1 MAGWLVVWSQD
12 ESQPDSDAWAQ
23 STRAAVRYGGSVS
36 EHHGERVALAAWR
49 RGHGEFPLSGTIAAR
64 AYAHVGWVGQCVDDS
79 GDATEQAISCVAADG
94 FDGPQVAALN
104 GPFAAVIVRDKPLQV
119 RVLTDRYRHY
129 PVYVHRGSKFVV
141 ASTELRC
148 IVPWLARA
156 ELDPDSID
164 MLLRCGELID
174 RMTMLKGVELLP
186 PGTVL
191 HESPQGLTE
200 RRYWAMRHDGAG
212 ASSLAATA
220 ELLAQRLTTAVRRL
234 EAVTPRLGITLSGG
248 LDSRI
253 ILDLCKHP
261 ERVPSFTWGLPG
273 CRDIVCASQFARA
286 VKSPHVVKHWDPPA
300 FSPLWS
306 RGVDLTAGSFG
317 VESMFMLPYVELLG
331 SACDVVFNGLAGD
344 VFLGGNFIKGQWMRE
359 RDATQLGRAVWRW
372 RVPHAQDLVVDRLTG
387 RSGGES
393 SSGERWAA
401 SIAARDGARPV
412 ERLNDWL
419 YENRIFRTTNCGTML
434 LRGGVESHAPF
445 FDRDFV
451 DAVLRV
457 ELEHKVK
464 HRLYLEV
471 MKRAAPRSASVTWQ
485 RTNLAPRR
493 GFYANLGAM
502 AFQRLVGLGGAA
514 IGVEAFPS
522 LKVADPAGWLRGPW
536 RQRVEEIILNGRFSE
551 RNLLNPAVVR
561 EMWQA
566 HLSGA
571 DHSRQIGVMVAV
583 ELFAR
588 LAIDGDAP

>member
-1 MAGWLVVWSQD
+1 VAGWLVAWSQD
-12 ESQPDSDAWAQ
+12 ESQPDSNAWAQ
-23 STRAAVRYGGSVS
+23 STRAALRYGGSLS
-36 EHHGERVALAAWR
+36 EYRGERVALASWR
-49 RGHGEFPLSGTIAAR
+49 RGQGEFPLSGTIVQR
-64 AYAHVGWVGQCVDDS
+64 ADAQVAWVGQCVDDA
-79 GDATEQAISCVAADG
+79 GDATEQAISCVASDP
-94 FDGPQVAALN
+94 FDGAQVAALN
-104 GPFAAVIVRDKPLQV
+104 GPFAAVIVREKPLRV

-129 PVYVHRGSKFVV
+129 PVYVHRGSKVVV

-148 IVPWLARA
+148 VVPWLAQT
-156 ELDPDSID
+156 ELDRDSID

-174 RMTMLKGVELLP
+174 RMTMLRGVELLP
-186 PGTVL
+186 PATVL
-191 HESPQGLTE
+191 DGGARGFTE
-200 RRYWAMRHDGAG
+200 RRYWAMRHDGSGAG
-212 ASSLAATA
+212 SLKATA

-261 ERVPSFTWGLPG
+261 ERVPSFTWGLPE
-273 CRDIVCASQFARA
+273 CRDIVCASQFARV

-317 VESMFMLPYVELLG
+317 IESMFMLPYVGLLG

-344 VFLGGNFIKGQWMRE
+344 VILGGNFVKGPWMRE
-359 RDATQLGRAVWRW
+359 QDAMQLGRAVWRW
-372 RVPHAQDLVVDRLTG
+372 RVPLAQDLLVDRLTG
-387 RSGGES
+387 SKAGES

-401 SIAARDGARPV
+401 SIAARGGARPV

-457 ELEHKVK
+457 DLEQKVK

-471 MKRAAPRSASVTWQ
+471 MKRAAPRSASATWQ
-485 RTNLAPRR
+485 RTNLAPGC

-502 AFQRLVGLGGAA
+502 AFQRLVGMAGGA
-514 IGVEAFPS
+514 IGMQTFPR

-536 RQRVEEIILNGRFSE
+536 RRRVEEIILDGRFFE
-551 RNLLNPAVVR
+551 RKLLDPSVVR
-561 EMWQA
+561 ETWQA
-566 HLSGA
+566 HLNGA
-571 DHSRQIGVMVAV
+571 DYSRQIGVMVAV

-588 LAIDGDAP
+588 LAIDRDPP